1 MPRTQQPGSQ
11 LRRIY
16 QRLSAAQLSAPEQE
30 SELSLEELGLD
41 ASSERVSLAFGVYSR
56 RGLEN
61 ALREYGVVQRIEE
74 RVGPLEV
81 RLLLEDAFRPHIVFW
96 SQRHQAPAVDIRL
109 HKATGAEVGLPEPLH
124 TQTLLYLDSF
134 LLQHP
139 GRSFDWNRPP
149 MPGQKHPGL
158 ALSAQFLEVLLLM
171 ARRVGAEG
179 MALTPSTF
187 AAAWVYS
194 RHFLFVDGAA
204 QGRFLAL
211 RRAGRRWP
219 RWLLAWAVDLECLRA
234 PGGAPVPFRPSPMLA
249 SLTRRIERVFDGKP
263 WQTAMK
269 EYSRL
274 PLTIDF
280 ERLQERFPWALMPP
294 GPPPDE
300 VAEVLAYDPLAP
312 S

>member
-16 QRLSAAQLSAPEQE
+16 QRLRAAELSASEQDN
-30 SELSLEELGLD
+30 ELSLEELGLD
-41 ASSERVSLAFGVYSR
+41 SSSERVSLAFGIYSR

-74 RVGPLEV
+74 RVGPVEV
-81 RLLLEDAFRPHIVFW
+81 RLLFEDAFRPRIVLW
-96 SQRHQAPAVDIRL
+96 SQRHQAPAVDICLR
-109 HKATGAEVGLPEPLH
+109 KATGAEVGLPEALA
-124 TQTLLYLDSF
+124 TQPLLYLDSF

-139 GRSFDWNRPP
+139 GRSFDWSRPP
-149 MPGQKHPGL
+149 MPGQSHPGL
-158 ALSAQFLEVLLLM
+158 ALSAEFLEVLLLM

-179 MALTPSTF
+179 MALTPATF

-194 RHFLFVDGAA
+194 RHFHFVDGAA

-219 RWLLAWAVDLECLRA
+219 RWLLAWAVELECLRA
-234 PGGAPVPFRPSPMLA
+234 PGGAPVRFTPAPMLA
-249 SLTRRIERVFDGKP
+249 SFTRRIERVFDTKA
-263 WQTAMK
+263 WQGAMK
-269 EYSRL
+269 EYGKL

-280 ERLQERFPWALMPP
+280 DRLQDRFPWARMPP
-294 GPPPDE
+294 GPPPDD

-312 S
+312 T